1 MGLWTDL
8 RDFFFPRLCVAC
20 GKRLLAGE
28 EGLCLHCAS
37 SLPYTHIYNKVGNEM
52 ERCFWGRFPV
62 ERVSSLFYYA
72 KGGKVARVLY
82 AMKYHNQRKLCVTMG
97 EWIGSELLPTGFFEG
112 IDCLLP
118 VPLYRARERQRGYNQ
133 SELLARGIARKTG
146 LPLCRNVLFRVRN
159 NATQTHK
166 SGYARWMN
174 VENLFRATP
183 DAASLSGK
191 HVLLVDDVLTTGAT
205 LVACADALSVIE
217 GIRISVVTLAWAK

>member
-1 MGLWTDL
+1 
-8 RDFFFPRLCVAC
+8 
-20 GKRLLAGE
+20 
-28 EGLCLHCAS
+28 
-37 SLPYTHIYNKVGNEM
+37 M

-62 ERVSSLFYYA
+62 ERVSALFYYA

-82 AMKYHNQRKLCVTMG
+82 AMKYHNRRRLCVTMG
-97 EWIGSELLPTGFFEG
+97 EWMGSELLPTGFFEG

-205 LVACADALSVIE
+205 LVACADALSAIE